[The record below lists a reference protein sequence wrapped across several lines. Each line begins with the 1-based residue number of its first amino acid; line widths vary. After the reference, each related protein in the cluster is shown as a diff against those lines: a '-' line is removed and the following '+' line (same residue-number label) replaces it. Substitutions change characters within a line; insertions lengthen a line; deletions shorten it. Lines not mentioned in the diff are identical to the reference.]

1 MLDYFFV
8 VMLFSGFEI
17 INMGMIIGDI
27 LNMWYCV
34 LHPKKALKQFIIDII
49 NTELNYRDEL
59 LKKHLKENYDMFF
72 DLLNSIK

>member
-1 MLDYFFV
+1 
-8 VMLFSGFEI
+8 
-17 INMGMIIGDI
+17 MIIGDI

-49 NTELNYRDEL
+49 NTELNYRDEV